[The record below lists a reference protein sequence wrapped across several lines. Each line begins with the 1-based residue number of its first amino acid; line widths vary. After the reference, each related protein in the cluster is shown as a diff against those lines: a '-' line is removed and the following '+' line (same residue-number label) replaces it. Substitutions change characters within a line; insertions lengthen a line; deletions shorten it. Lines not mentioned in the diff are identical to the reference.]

1 MDVAEK
7 KPTERFSDFA
17 AWRERL
23 SPLLVTP
30 GVQALGVAVALALL
44 VAVLVSAALW
54 VREPA
59 YRPLYMGLADK
70 EAGQVM
76 EALQAQKIPFR
87 LDEATGGIEV
97 PADQVHAARLK
108 LATQGLP
115 QSAAGGLELL
125 AQPQGLGVSQF
136 METARYQHALEVEL
150 ARSIAS
156 LQPVQQARVHLALPK
171 ASAFVRD
178 QKKPS
183 ASVIVQLYPGR
194 SLEAGQVAAIVHLI
208 AASIP
213 GMESSQ
219 VMVVDQRG
227 NLLTR
232 GQDDAKSPM
241 GASEDQFAYA
251 RRIEQAYANR
261 IEALLMPIVGAGHVR
276 AQVSADVDFTV
287 VEQTQER
294 FDPASQVLR
303 SEQTSEE
310 RRSGG
315 MTPGGIPGALSN
327 KPPGSVQLGTV
338 APVQAQVP
346 AKVAAGETPPDGAP
360 DPATPAPPQDISR
373 QSTRNYEI
381 DKTVSRISQPVG
393 TIRRLSIAVL
403 VDDWEQAGAEGAP
416 VKTPLSDAELARL
429 TAVVKE
435 SVGFNAARGDSINV
449 VNQSFRVVDLAD
461 ASEETHWWARPG
473 LMDAIVKG
481 FVMLMMLAVLVMV
494 VRPLL
499 RRLQPTAMQS
509 LQMVPPPALPG
520 AMGEAI
526 LGGPLAEDRLS
537 LGNPSARSPGDS
549 GMTIPPYETHL
560 VTARTLAAKSPER
573 VAQVMRDWMGHDG

>member
-1 MDVAEK
+1 MDVAETK
-7 KPTERFSDFA
+7 QTERFSSLS

-23 SPLLVTP
+23 GPLPAVP
-30 GVQALGVAVALALL
+30 GGQVLGAAAALALL
-44 VAVLVSAALW
+44 VAILVSTALW
-54 VREPA
+54 VHQPG
-59 YRPLYMGLADK
+59 YRSLYAGLADK

-87 LDEATGGIEV
+87 IDETTGSIEV
-97 PADQVHAARLK
+97 PTDQVHAARLK

-115 QSAAGGLELL
+115 QGAAGGLELL

-136 METARYQHALEVEL
+136 MESARYQHALEVEL

-156 LQPVQQARVHLALPK
+156 LQPVQEARVHLALPK

-194 SLEAGQVAAIVHLI
+194 NLEPGQVAAINHLI

-232 GQDDAKSPM
+232 GQDGAKSPV
-241 GASEDQFAYA
+241 GVSEDQFSYA
-251 RRIEQAYANR
+251 RRLEQDYANR
-261 IEALLMPIVGAGHVR
+261 IEALLMPIVGPGRVR
-276 AQVSADVDFTV
+276 AQVSADMDFTV

-310 RRSGG
+310 RRIGG
-315 MTPGGIPGALSN
+315 MAPGGIPGALSN
-327 KPPGSVQLGTV
+327 QPPGAVQLGAATT
-338 APVQAQVP
+338 AQAQSP
-346 AKVAAGETPPDGAP
+346 LPPKVAAGDM
-360 DPATPAPPQDISR
+360 TPAGVTDATTVTPPQDISR

-393 TIRRLSIAVL
+393 TIRRLSVAVL
-403 VDDWEQAGAEGAP
+403 VDDWEQVSAEGASI
-416 VKTPLSDAELARL
+416 KTPLNDAELARL

-435 SVGFNAARGDSINV
+435 AVGFNAARGDSINV
-449 VNQSFRVVDLAD
+449 VNQAFKVMDFAD
-461 ASEETHWWARPG
+461 TSEKSPWWARPG
-473 LMDAIVKG
+473 LMDAIEKG
-481 FVMLMMLAVLVMV
+481 FVMLMMLVVLIMV

-499 RRLQPTAMQS
+499 RRLQPAAMQS
-509 LQMVPPPALPG
+509 IQVMSPPALPRG
-520 AMGEAI
+520 MNENS
-526 LGGPLAEDRLS
+526 LAEDRLS
-537 LGNPSARSPGDS
+537 LEGNMARSQTNAG
-549 GMTIPPYETHL
+549 TTYLPYETRL
-560 VTARTLAAKSPER
+560 VTARTLAAQSPER
-573 VAQVMRDWMGHDG
+573 VAHVMRDWMGNDG

>member
-1 MDVAEK
+1 MDVAETK
-7 KPTERFSDFA
+7 QSERFSNLS
-17 AWRERL
+17 AWRERMG
-23 SPLLVTP
+23 PLPAMP
-30 GVQALGVAVALALL
+30 GGQVLGAAAALALL
-44 VAVLVSAALW
+44 VAILVSTALW
-54 VREPA
+54 VHQPA
-59 YRPLYMGLADK
+59 YRPLYAGLADK

-87 LDEATGGIEV
+87 IDETTGSIEV
-97 PADQVHAARLK
+97 PTDQVHAARLK

-136 METARYQHALEVEL
+136 MESARYQHALEVEL

-156 LQPVQQARVHLALPK
+156 LQPVQEARVHLALPK

-194 SLEAGQVAAIVHLI
+194 NLEPGQVAAINHLI

-232 GQDDAKSPM
+232 GQDGAKSPV
-241 GASEDQFAYA
+241 GVSEDQFSYA
-251 RRIEQAYANR
+251 RRLEQDYANR
-261 IEALLMPIVGAGHVR
+261 IEALLMPIVGPGRVR
-276 AQVSADVDFTV
+276 AQVSADMDFTV

-310 RRSGG
+310 RRIGG
-315 MTPGGIPGALSN
+315 MAPGGIPGALSN
-327 KPPGSVQLGTV
+327 QPPGAVQLGAA
-338 APVQAQVP
+338 APAQAQSP
-346 AKVAAGETPPDGAP
+346 LPPKVATGDMPPAGVTD
-360 DPATPAPPQDISR
+360 ATTLTPPQDISR

-393 TIRRLSIAVL
+393 TIRRLSVAVL
-403 VDDWEQAGAEGAP
+403 VDDWEQVSAEGES
-416 VKTPLSDAELARL
+416 VKTPLNDAELARL

-435 SVGFNAARGDSINV
+435 AVGFNAARGDSINV
-449 VNQSFRVVDLAD
+449 VNQAFKVVDFAD
-461 ASEETHWWARPG
+461 ASEKSPWWARPG
-473 LMDAIVKG
+473 LMDAIEKG
-481 FVMLMMLAVLVMV
+481 FVMLMLLAVLVMV

-499 RRLQPTAMQS
+499 RRLQPAAMQS
-509 LQMVPPPALPG
+509 IQVMSPPALPG
-520 AMGEAI
+520 GMTENS
-526 LGGPLAEDRLS
+526 LAEDRLS
-537 LGNPSARSPGDS
+537 LDGGIGRSQANAG
-549 GMTIPPYETHL
+549 TTYLPYETRL
-560 VTARTLAAKSPER
+560 VTARTLAAQSPER
-573 VAQVMRDWMGHDG
+573 VAHVMRDWMGNDG

>member
-7 KPTERFSDFA
+7 KPTERFSDLG
-17 AWRERL
+17 AWREHL
-23 SPLLVTP
+23 GSLPAMP
-30 GVQALGVAVALALL
+30 GARALGATVALASLI
-44 VAVLVSAALW
+44 AMLVSAALW
-54 VREPA
+54 IQQPA
-59 YRPLYMGLADK
+59 YRLLYMGLADK

-87 LDEATGGIEV
+87 IDETTGGIEV

-115 QSAAGGLELL
+115 QSAAGGFELL

-136 METARYQHALEVEL
+136 MEGARYQHALEVEL

-156 LQPVQQARVHLALPK
+156 LQPVQEARVHLALPK

-183 ASVIVQLYPGR
+183 ASVIMQLHPGR
-194 SLEAGQVAAIVHLI
+194 SLESGQVASVIHLI

-213 GMESSQ
+213 GMESAR

-232 GQDDAKSPM
+232 GQDGARGPM
-241 GASEDQFAYA
+241 GVSEDQFAYA
-251 RRIEQAYANR
+251 RRLEQDYADR
-261 IEALLMPIVGAGHVR
+261 IEALLMPIVGPGRVR

-315 MTPGGIPGALSN
+315 MAPGGIPGALSN
-327 KPPGSVQLGTV
+327 QPPGPVQLGAV
-338 APVQAQVP
+338 APVQALAP
-346 AKVAAGETPPDGAP
+346 KAAAGDAPPAGVADAAI
-360 DPATPAPPQDISR
+360 PALPQDISR

-403 VDDWEQAGAEGAP
+403 VDDWEQAGAEGTPA
-416 VKTPLSDAELARL
+416 KTPLSDLELARI

-449 VNQSFRVVDLAD
+449 INQSFRAVNLVD
-461 ASEETHWWARPG
+461 ASDEPSWWARPG
-473 LMDAIVKG
+473 LMDVIGKG
-481 FVMLMMLAVLVMV
+481 FIMLMMLAVLLMV

-499 RRLQPTAMQS
+499 RRLQPTSMQS
-509 LQMVPPPALPG
+509 LQVMSPPALPG
-520 AMGEAI
+520 TMSDGS
-526 LGGPLAEDRLS
+526 LTEDRLS
-537 LGNPSARSPGDS
+537 LGNPSARSPVDA
-549 GMTIPPYETHL
+549 GMTTPPYETRL
-560 VTARTLAAKSPER
+560 VAARNLAAQSPER
-573 VAQVMRDWMGHDG
+573 VAQVMRDWMGRDG

>member
-1 MDVAEK
+1 MDVAETK
-7 KPTERFSDFA
+7 QSERFSNLS

-23 SPLLVTP
+23 GPLPAMP
-30 GVQALGVAVALALL
+30 GGQVLGAAAALALL
-44 VAVLVSAALW
+44 VAILVSTALW
-54 VREPA
+54 VNQPA
-59 YRPLYMGLADK
+59 YRPLYAGLADK

-87 LDEATGGIEV
+87 IDKTTGSIEV
-97 PADQVHAARLK
+97 PTDQVHAARLK

-136 METARYQHALEVEL
+136 MESARYQHALEVEL

-156 LQPVQQARVHLALPK
+156 LQPVQEARVHLALPK

-194 SLEAGQVAAIVHLI
+194 NLEPGQVAAINHLI

-232 GQDDAKSPM
+232 GQDGAKSPV
-241 GASEDQFAYA
+241 GVSEDQFSYA
-251 RRIEQAYANR
+251 RRLEQDYANR
-261 IEALLMPIVGAGHVR
+261 IETLLMPIVGPGRVR
-276 AQVSADVDFTV
+276 AQVSADMDFTV

-310 RRSGG
+310 RRIAG
-315 MTPGGIPGALSN
+315 MAPGGIPGALSN
-327 KPPGSVQLGTV
+327 QPPGAVQLGAAV
-338 APVQAQVP
+338 PAQAQSP
-346 AKVAAGETPPDGAP
+346 MPSKVASEGTPPAGVTDAANLP
-360 DPATPAPPQDISR
+360 PPQDISR

-393 TIRRLSIAVL
+393 TIRRLSVAVL
-403 VDDWEQAGAEGAP
+403 VDDWEQVSAEGES
-416 VKTPLSDAELARL
+416 VKTPLNDAELARL

-435 SVGFNAARGDSINV
+435 AVGFNAARGDSINV
-449 VNQSFRVVDLAD
+449 VNQAFKVVDFAD
-461 ASEETHWWARPG
+461 TSEKSPWWARPG
-473 LMDAIVKG
+473 LMDAIQKG
-481 FVMLMMLAVLVMV
+481 FVMLMMLVVLIMVM
-494 VRPLL
+494 RPLL
-499 RRLQPTAMQS
+499 RRLQPATMQPIQVMS
-509 LQMVPPPALPG
+509 PPALS
-520 AMGEAI
+520 MGTTENS
-526 LGGPLAEDRLS
+526 LAEDRLS
-537 LGNPSARSPGDS
+537 LEGGMARSQANAG
-549 GMTIPPYETHL
+549 TTYLPYETRL
-560 VTARTLAAKSPER
+560 VTARTLAAQSPER
-573 VAQVMRDWMGHDG
+573 VAHVMRDWMGNDG

>member
-1 MDVAEK
+1 MDVAETK
-7 KPTERFSDFA
+7 RTERFSNLS

-23 SPLLVTP
+23 GPLPAIP
-30 GVQALGVAVALALL
+30 GGQVLGAAAALALL
-44 VAVLVSAALW
+44 VAILVSTALW
-54 VREPA
+54 VHQPA
-59 YRPLYMGLADK
+59 YRPLYAGLADK

-87 LDEATGGIEV
+87 IDEGTGSIEV

-136 METARYQHALEVEL
+136 MESARYQHALEVEL

-156 LQPVQQARVHLALPK
+156 LQPVQEARVHLALPK

-194 SLEAGQVAAIVHLI
+194 NLEPGQVAAIIHLI

-232 GQDDAKSPM
+232 GQDGAKSPV
-241 GASEDQFAYA
+241 GVSEDQFSYA
-251 RRIEQAYANR
+251 RRLEQDYANR
-261 IEALLMPIVGAGHVR
+261 IEALLMPIVGPGRVR
-276 AQVSADVDFTV
+276 AQVSADMDFTV

-310 RRSGG
+310 RRIGG
-315 MTPGGIPGALSN
+315 MAPGGIPGALSN
-327 KPPGSVQLGTV
+327 QPPGAVQLGAA
-338 APVQAQVP
+338 APAQAQSSLP
-346 AKVAAGETPPDGAP
+346 PKVAAGDMPPAGVTD
-360 DPATPAPPQDISR
+360 ATTLTPPQDISR

-393 TIRRLSIAVL
+393 TIRRLSVAVL
-403 VDDWEQAGAEGAP
+403 VDDWEQVSAEGES
-416 VKTPLSDAELARL
+416 VKTPLNDAELARL

-435 SVGFNAARGDSINV
+435 AVGFNAARGDSINV
-449 VNQSFRVVDLAD
+449 VNQAFKVVDFAA
-461 ASEETHWWARPG
+461 ASEKSPWWARPG
-473 LMDAIVKG
+473 LMDAIEKG
-481 FVMLMMLAVLVMV
+481 FVMLMLLAVLVMV

-499 RRLQPTAMQS
+499 RRLQPAAMQS
-509 LQMVPPPALPG
+509 IQVMSPPALS
-520 AMGEAI
+520 MGTTEDS
-526 LGGPLAEDRLS
+526 LAEDRLS
-537 LGNPSARSPGDS
+537 LEGGIGRSQANAG
-549 GMTIPPYETHL
+549 TTYLPYETRL
-560 VTARTLAAKSPER
+560 VTARTLAAQSPER
-573 VAQVMRDWMGHDG
+573 VAHVMRDWMGNDG

>member
-1 MDVAEK
+1 MDAAETK
-7 KPTERFSDFA
+7 QTERFSNLS

-23 SPLLVTP
+23 GPLPAIP
-30 GVQALGVAVALALL
+30 GGQVLGAAAALALL
-44 VAVLVSAALW
+44 VAVLVSTALW
-54 VREPA
+54 VHQPA
-59 YRPLYMGLADK
+59 YRPLYAGLADK

-87 LDEATGGIEV
+87 IDETTGSIEV
-97 PADQVHAARLK
+97 PTDQVHAARLK

-136 METARYQHALEVEL
+136 MESARYQHALEVEL

-156 LQPVQQARVHLALPK
+156 LQPVQEARVHLALPK

-194 SLEAGQVAAIVHLI
+194 NLEPGQVAAINHLI

-232 GQDDAKSPM
+232 GQDGAKSPV
-241 GASEDQFAYA
+241 GVSEDQFSYA
-251 RRIEQAYANR
+251 RRLEQDYANR
-261 IEALLMPIVGAGHVR
+261 IETLLMPIVGPGRVR
-276 AQVSADVDFTV
+276 AQVSADMDFTV

-310 RRSGG
+310 RRIAG
-315 MTPGGIPGALSN
+315 MAPGGIPGALSN
-327 KPPGSVQLGTV
+327 QPPGAVQLGAAV
-338 APVQAQVP
+338 PAQAQSPKASTVTSEGTP
-346 AKVAAGETPPDGAP
+346 PAAGITDA
-360 DPATPAPPQDISR
+360 ATLPPPQDISR

-393 TIRRLSIAVL
+393 TIRRLSVAVL
-403 VDDWEQAGAEGAP
+403 VDDWEQVSAEGASI
-416 VKTPLSDAELARL
+416 KTPLNDAELARL

-435 SVGFNAARGDSINV
+435 AVGFNAARGDSINV
-449 VNQSFRVVDLAD
+449 VNQAFKVMDFAD
-461 ASEETHWWARPG
+461 TSENNPWWARPG
-473 LMDAIVKG
+473 LMDAIEKG
-481 FVMLMMLAVLVMV
+481 FVMLMMLVVLIMV

-499 RRLQPTAMQS
+499 RRLQPGAMQS
-509 LQMVPPPALPG
+509 IQVMSPPALPRG
-520 AMGEAI
+520 MNENS
-526 LGGPLAEDRLS
+526 LAEDRLS
-537 LGNPSARSPGDS
+537 LDGGMARSQANAG
-549 GMTIPPYETHL
+549 TTYLPYETRL
-560 VTARTLAAKSPER
+560 VTARTLAAQSPER
-573 VAQVMRDWMGHDG
+573 VAHVMRDWMGNDG